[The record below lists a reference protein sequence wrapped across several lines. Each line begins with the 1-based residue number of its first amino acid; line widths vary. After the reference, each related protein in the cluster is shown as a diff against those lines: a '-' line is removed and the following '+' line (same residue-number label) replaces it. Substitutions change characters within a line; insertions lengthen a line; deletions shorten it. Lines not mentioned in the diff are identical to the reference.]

1 MAKRQKPPA
10 PDPSTDTYLSAEDL
24 LRVNLL
30 HAQRDLALAQVQIQL
45 REDALSRSAARIA
58 QLESMVVELRTA
70 IQCKAKEESMALH
83 KDAADKK
90 QQEIDALKAELG
102 ERYGVG
108 NWEKVTYDE
117 ETGRLNNLP

>member
-10 PDPSTDTYLSAEDL
+10 ENPLTDTYLSPEDL

-58 QLESMVVELRTA
+58 QLEALNVELRTA
-70 IQCKAKEESMALH
+70 IQCKAKEETIAMH
-83 KDAADKK
+83 KAAADKK
-90 QQEIDALKAELG
+90 QQEIDALKVELG
-102 ERYGVG
+102 ERYNVG
-108 NWEKVTYDE
+108 NWEKVTYDD